1 MDDNVTAKVINGGTM
16 SATDFSV
23 LMDALSDRECMVING
38 CDLTR
43 VDESTIQVSPG
54 YIMAFGRLIYIENA
68 RKSIAAS
75 TSGNKTK
82 YISVAIATAFN
93 PDESEVAQ
101 LYVSDNGF
109 PSNSSFDV
117 MSLGTCYCPIGKVVV
132 NASGIIS
139 GNVYS
144 LKKGNSRAQMPNPVD
159 ADDTNKSHYVHFPNG
174 LLICWGRR
182 RLGMTS
188 NRSIARMDVTYPH
201 VYDSKPFVIASCQD
215 WNLNQID
222 QLRSGSF
229 VVGGVD
235 LNSAWFVYRTPS
247 GNNLI
252 QNNYTPDIYCMW
264 FSIGYSSN
272 FSEEQDT

>member
-38 CDLTR
+38 CELTR

-117 MSLGTCYCPIGKVVV
+117 MSLGTCYCPIGKVIV

-144 LKKGNSRAQMPNPVD
+144 LKKGNSRAPMSNPVD
-159 ADDTNKSHYVHFPNG
+159 SDDTNKRHYVHFPNG

-182 RLGMTS
+182 KLGLNSSRT
-188 NRSIARMDVTYPH
+188 ICRMDVTYPH

-215 WNLNQID
+215 WNLGQDNG
-222 QLRSGSF
+222 LKYGSF

-235 LNSAWFVYRTPS
+235 LNSAWFVYRTP
-247 GNNLI
+247 NDKPV
-252 QNNYTPDIYCMW
+252 QPNYTPDIYCMW